1 MERPEMSQVFDS
13 DMQFLDSIMFD
24 EVVMNEVELFSA
36 REFDDIMDELQSWD
50 SKSLAEMQESM
61 FVYLQTRNG
70 NKLKLAMN
78 IVLDHCMLDGG
89 EVDDFKVFLLTN
101 TIEYVISARQ
111 IDAIASE
118 MKHNESDEEA
128 E

>member
-78 IVLDHCMLDGG
+78 IVLDYCMLDGG

>member
-89 EVDDFKVFLLTN
+89 KVDDFKVFLLTN